1 MAFCQV
7 IVDIAHEDVDRVFTY
22 RVPEGMKLCP
32 GMRVHV
38 PFGRVRRVEG
48 VVVAMADAC
57 DLPPGRVRDVT
68 DVLEDYPA
76 VLPGLLR
83 LAMRIRESS
92 FCTLAQALRLMFP
105 AQMRGERIRNKTRE
119 VVVLTCDRT
128 IGAQLVASQARAPK
142 RAQVLA
148 ALLESESDETPVEA
162 LRQKLGECRQPL
174 MALCK
179 MGFARI
185 EEREALRSPYG
196 AMERLAGQ
204 DPTLTAQQEQVL
216 SALLPAV
223 EAGKGAF
230 LLYGVTGSGKTEVFI
245 RAVRRCAQLG
255 RTAIVLVPEIALTP
269 QMVMWFRSRFGEDAA
284 VLHSRLSPGER
295 YDEWRRIRRGD
306 VRVVI
311 GARSAIFAPLEHVGL
326 IIIDEEHEQSYIA
339 DSTPRYDAREV
350 ARWRCED
357 ERAALLLASATP
369 SMRSFAMAGRGDLTL
384 LEMPRRVANR
394 PLPQVHVV
402 DMREEL
408 RAGNRSVFSGALLT
422 GLTRCLDE
430 GHQAILFVNRRGY
443 STFVS
448 CRSCGYTVTCS
459 QCDVSMT
466 YHSAENVLRCHYC
479 GQEMPVPRTCPEC
492 GSPYIKY
499 FGVGTQRVEEEV
511 RKFFPDVPVLRMDN
525 DTTRTKDAHAQL
537 LGRFRSGEARVLV
550 GTQMIAKGLDFP
562 EVTMVGIIA
571 ADAMLKLPDYRSAE
585 RTFQLL
591 TQVAGR
597 AGRAEHPG
605 EVFLQTYDPENYAI
619 EAASRQDY
627 RAFYEEEMMRRRR
640 ALYPPYTLLAR
651 LLYEADRAEDA
662 QAAAEAAMRQMEA
675 FFERRTYLKKYVIA
689 LRVMAC
695 PVKMIRGK
703 SRWQVTLKI
712 VDQPICQEAVGK
724 MSEIARTPLE
734 RCACI
739 CQVNPSSM
747 M

>member
-148 ALLESESDETPVEA
+148 TLLESESDETPVEA

-295 YDEWRRIRRGD
+295 YDEWRRIRRGE

-311 GARSAIFAPLEHVGL
+311 GARSAIFAPLENVGL
-326 IIIDEEHEQSYIA
+326 IIIDEEHEGSYIA
-339 DSTPRYDAREV
+339 DNTPRYDAREL
-350 ARWRCED
+350 ARMRCER
-357 ERAALLLASATP
+357 EGAALLLASATP
-369 SMRSFAMAGRGDLTL
+369 SMRSFALAGRGDLTL
-384 LEMPRRVANR
+384 LTMPRRVNNR
-394 PLPQVHVV
+394 PMPEVHVV

>member
-83 LAMRIRESS
+83 LAMRIKESS

-148 ALLESESDETPVEA
+148 TLLESESDETPVEA

-357 ERAALLLASATP
+357 EGAALLLASATP

>member
-48 VVVAMADAC
+48 VVVAMAEAC
-57 DLPPGRVRDVT
+57 DLPPGLVRDVT

-148 ALLESESDETPVEA
+148 ALLESESDETPVET

-357 ERAALLLASATP
+357 EGAALLLASATP

-537 LGRFRSGEARVLV
+537 LARFRSGEARVLV

>member
-357 ERAALLLASATP
+357 EGAALLLASATP

-394 PLPQVHVV
+394 PMPQVHVV
-402 DMREEL
+402 DMCEEL

>member
-148 ALLESESDETPVEA
+148 TLLESESDETPVEA

-185 EEREALRSPYG
+185 EERKALRSPYG

-357 ERAALLLASATP
+357 EGAALLLASATP

>member
-48 VVVAMADAC
+48 VVVAMAEAC
-57 DLPPGRVRDVT
+57 DLPPERVRDVT

-148 ALLESESDETPVEA
+148 TLLESESDETPVEA

-357 ERAALLLASATP
+357 EGAALLLASATP

-394 PLPQVHVV
+394 PMPQVHVV

>member
-83 LAMRIRESS
+83 LAMRIKESS

-339 DSTPRYDAREV
+339 DSTPRYDAREI

-357 ERAALLLASATP
+357 EGAALLLASATP

-537 LGRFRSGEARVLV
+537 LARFRSGEARVLV

>member
-357 ERAALLLASATP
+357 EGAALLLASATP

-537 LGRFRSGEARVLV
+537 LARFRSGEARVLV

-571 ADAMLKLPDYRSAE
+571 ADAMLKLPDYRSSE

>member
-148 ALLESESDETPVEA
+148 TLLESESDETPVEA

-185 EEREALRSPYG
+185 EERKALRSPYG

-357 ERAALLLASATP
+357 EGAALLLASATP

-525 DTTRTKDAHAQL
+525 DTTRTQDAHAQL

>member
-48 VVVAMADAC
+48 VVVAMAEAC
-57 DLPPGRVRDVT
+57 DLPPERVRDVT

-357 ERAALLLASATP
+357 EGAALLLASATP

-394 PLPQVHVV
+394 PMPQVHVV

-537 LGRFRSGEARVLV
+537 LARFRSGEARVLV

>member
-38 PFGRVRRVEG
+38 PFGRVKRVEG
-48 VVVAMADAC
+48 VVVAMSEAC

-68 DVLEDYPA
+68 DTLEDYPA

-83 LAMRIRESS
+83 LAMRIKESA

-105 AQMRGERIRNKTRE
+105 AQMRGERIHGKTRE
-119 VVVLTCDRT
+119 IVVLTCDRT
-128 IGAQLVASQARAPK
+128 VGAQLVASQARAPK

-148 ALLESESDETPVEA
+148 ALLQNESDETPVEA
-162 LRQKLGECRQPL
+162 LRKQLGECRQPL
-174 MALCK
+174 LALCRL
-179 MGFARI
+179 GFARI
-185 EEREALRSPYG
+185 EERETLRSPYG
-196 AMERLAGQ
+196 AMERLAAQ
-204 DPTLTAQQEQVL
+204 DPTLTAQQQEVL
-216 SALLPAV
+216 ARLLPAV

-295 YDEWRRIRRGD
+295 YDEWRRIRRGE

-311 GARSAIFAPLEHVGL
+311 GARSAIFAPLENVGL
-326 IIIDEEHEQSYIA
+326 IIIDEEHEQTYIA

-357 ERAALLLASATP
+357 EGATLLLASATP
-369 SMRSFAMAGRGDLTL
+369 SMRSFAMAGRGDLAL

-394 PLPQVHVV
+394 PMPTVNVI

-408 RAGNRSVFSGALLT
+408 KAGNRSVFSGALLT
-422 GLTRCLDE
+422 GLTRCLE
-430 GHQAILFVNRRGY
+430 NGHQAILFVNRRGY

-479 GQEMPVPRTCPEC
+479 GQELPVPRTCPSC

-511 RKFFPDVPVLRMDN
+511 RRFFPDVPVLRMDN

-537 LGRFRSGEARVLV
+537 LSRFRSGEARVLV

-562 EVTMVGIIA
+562 QVTMVGIIA
-571 ADAMLKLPDYRSAE
+571 ADAMLKLPDYRSPE

-605 EVFLQTYDPENYAI
+605 EVFLQTYDPEHYAI
-619 EAASRQDY
+619 QAASRQDY
-627 RAFYEEEMMRRRR
+627 RAFYEEEMLRRRR

-651 LLYEADRAEDA
+651 LLYEASREADA
-662 QAAAEAAMRQMEA
+662 QAAAEGAMRQMEA
-675 FFERRTYLKKYVIA
+675 FFERRTYLRKYVLA

-712 VDQPICQEAVGK
+712 VDQPVCQEAVGK

-734 RCACI
+734 SCACV

>member
-339 DSTPRYDAREV
+339 DSTPRYDARDV

-357 ERAALLLASATP
+357 EGAALLLASATP

-537 LGRFRSGEARVLV
+537 LARFRSGEARVLV